1 MLFNRAS
8 RNLFNGAYK
17 RFKSTAADVG
27 SSEVAFAG
35 MGAVATT
42 FGTYMIADFLSNF
55 IQHPTQKV
63 CLSVTSRMLNSST
76 SLFTTDI
83 VVLSD
88 GLRVLQSIHRTVR
101 VSSSSRRFHPLMI
114 ISIFLGPRPI
124 ARIFL

>member
-1 MLFNRAS
+1 VVLHFGLKAINLHNNNFLQGPGIKLVPQTNMLFNRAS

-17 RFKSTAADVG
+17 RFQSTAADVG

-76 SLFTTDI
+76 SLF
-83 VVLSD
+83 
-88 GLRVLQSIHRTVR
+88 H
-101 VSSSSRRFHPLMI
+101 H
-114 ISIFLGPRPI
+114 
-124 ARIFL
+124 